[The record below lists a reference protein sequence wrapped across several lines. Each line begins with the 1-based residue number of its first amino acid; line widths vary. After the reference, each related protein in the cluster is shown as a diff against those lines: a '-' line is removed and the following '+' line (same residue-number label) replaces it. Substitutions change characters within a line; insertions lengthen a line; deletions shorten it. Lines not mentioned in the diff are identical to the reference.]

1 MGTRSGI
8 AVQHGDKIKAVY
20 CHWDGYLEHNG
31 YILDRYYDSVKANNL
46 VALGDLS
53 SLGADIGEA
62 QDFDTPNEY
71 LEDVEHNFLTSV
83 SKQCKFYGRD
93 RGESGTEF
101 KVFFGEQE
109 FVNGIDGEYFYLMRD
124 GMWYVSQGKEFVLLR
139 DRLKALTFDRLKAIT
154 E

>member
-8 AVQHGDKIKAVY
+8 AVAHGDKIKAVY

-53 SLGADIGEA
+53 SLGADIGEEH
-62 QDFDTPNEY
+62 DFGARAEY

-83 SKQCKFYGRD
+83 GKQCTFYGRD
-93 RGESGTEF
+93 RGELGTDF
-101 KVFFGEQE
+101 KVFFSEQE

-124 GMWYVSQGKEFVLLR
+124 DVWYVSQGKEFVLLR
-139 DRLKALTFDRLKAIT
+139 DRLKALTFDRLKAT
-154 E
+154 A

>member
-31 YILDRYYDSVKANNL
+31 YILDKFYDSVKANNL

-53 SLGADIGEA
+53 SLGADVGNKH
-62 QDFDTPNEY
+62 DFGAKTEY
-71 LEDVEHNFLTSV
+71 LEDSEHNGLTSV
-83 SKQCKFYGRD
+83 STQCTFYGRD
-93 RGESGTEF
+93 RGETGIEF
-101 KVFFGEQE
+101 RVFFSEQA
-109 FVNGIDGEYFYLMRD
+109 FIDGIDGEYFYLFRD
-124 GMWYVSQGKEFVLLR
+124 GAWYVSQGKGFELLQ
-139 DRLKALTFDRLKAIT
+139 DRLKALTFDRLKAA

>member
-8 AVQHGDKIKAVY
+8 AVAHGDKIKAVY

-31 YILDRYYDSVKANNL
+31 YILDRFYDSVKANNL

-53 SLGADIGEA
+53 SLGADIGKE
-62 QDFDTPNEY
+62 QEFDTPNEY

-83 SKQCKFYGRD
+83 GVQCKFYGRD

-101 KVFFGEQE
+101 KVFFSEQE

-124 GMWYVSQGKEFVLLR
+124 GVWYVSQGKEFVLLR
-139 DRLKALTFDRLKAIT
+139 DRLQALTFDRLKAA